1 MLDLAEE
8 VKLDIDDVIPLG
20 LIISEVISNCYKYAF
35 ENQNSG
41 EIKIDLKKNSDNAY
55 LLVLRDNGVG
65 YPENFN
71 VSSSKSLGMKL
82 IQILTHQIGGEFNCF
97 NENGAIVEIHFKQ

>member
-1 MLDLAEE
+1 
-8 VKLDIDDVIPLG
+8 
-20 LIISEVISNCYKYAF
+20 
-35 ENQNSG
+35 
-41 EIKIDLKKNSDNAY
+41 
-55 LLVLRDNGVG
+55 
-65 YPENFN
+65 PENFN

>member
-1 MLDLAEE
+1 
-8 VKLDIDDVIPLG
+8 
-20 LIISEVISNCYKYAF
+20 
-35 ENQNSG
+35 
-41 EIKIDLKKNSDNAY
+41 LKKNSDNAY